1 MYLTNLGIF
10 FIQGQGELLILLD
23 TKSIL
28 GNLRLLGHHRGVL
41 EKSQGIVI
49 RIIKLTET
57 SSIVRWWTMQ
67 HGLVETVAKGARRPS
82 SPFAG
87 KIDLFFSADL
97 SWQRAQKGNL
107 HHLRESSVIH
117 YREGLRKRYVN
128 TLMAGY
134 FCGLIEKITEIEHPE
149 PEIYD
154 LLHRGL
160 DHIAEVGANRKA
172 MRFFERELA
181 RLHGVGKESGD
192 VIVALADLGTGLPAM
207 RKELLER
214 LENE

>member
-1 MYLTNLGIF
+1 M
-10 FIQGQGELLILLD
+10 
-23 TKSIL
+23 L
-28 GNLRLLGHHRGVL
+28 GNLRRLGHDRRVL

-49 RIIKLTET
+49 RITKLTET

-67 HGLVETVAKGARRPS
+67 HGLVETVAKGARRPN

-87 KIDLFFSADL
+87 KIDLFFSAEL
-97 SWQRAQKGNL
+97 SWQRAQKGFL

-117 YREGLRKRYVN
+117 YREGLRKSYLN

-154 LLHRGL
+154 LLHRAL
-160 DHIAEVGANRKA
+160 DHIAEVGANQKA
-172 MRFFERELA
+172 LRFFERELA
-181 RLHGVGKESGD
+181 RHHGVGKESGD
-192 VIVALADLGTGLPAM
+192 VIVALADLGTGLPAI
-207 RKELLER
+207 RKELLAR
-214 LENE
+214 LQND